1 MFYYFVLG
9 AIVLVWGWNTLFLF
23 DIHIMK
29 NLILDSLI
37 KFRPLIT
44 ITLFQVSHLNT
55 VSRGRHFSEKEKI
68 KKRIYV
74 WLRIRPIYYF
84 LLSVVFLQKKKMIFD
99 RFTEDNSWWFVDAL
113 CCWSPSLK
121 VLFLLCGHTGCMRL
135 RHDGG
140 DVVLWWRNMT
150 SWVRQAPGQS
160 CPCQWLAMAAW
171 AGDLILV
178 CFSMSLENWD
188 INPTLEA
195 QWRLYRN

>member
-99 RFTEDNSWWFVDAL
+99 RFHRGQQLVVCGCPVLLKPIIESALLALWAHWLHEIETRWWWCGAVVKKHDLLSQAGPRAIL
-113 CCWSPSLK
+113 PLSMASYGCLSRWLDTC
-121 VLFLLCGHTGCMRL
+121 VLLYVTWKL
-135 RHDGG
+135 RH
-140 DVVLWWRNMT
+140 
-150 SWVRQAPGQS
+150 
-160 CPCQWLAMAAW
+160 
-171 AGDLILV
+171 
-178 CFSMSLENWD
+178 
-188 INPTLEA
+188 
-195 QWRLYRN
+195 